1 MNESLP
7 GRVSYERIPET
18 WDVAHWRSAGA
29 FVAVFLNYNKAKT
42 IRQAVE
48 ATLAQD
54 FPALEILFMDDASTD
69 GSAEAMEEIVRAYRG
84 PHKVTVVRN
93 ASNAGICGQW
103 NQVTRLSEGE
113 WFGMFCGDDIPHVDR
128 VASAAKVVSRY
139 PGLLGLSTS
148 MNTFDART
156 GKSCDYAGYPPEV
169 IEMRGAEPPAELF
182 ARRWASGCTAFW
194 RREIFGRTLPSVP
207 LDDLFLHWRLL
218 MTAAGRP
225 EVVWVYDG
233 NYRTIDY
240 SVGAGLWSEIRA
252 VRDPSV
258 PKRDWEKRHCTTE
271 IKVYGRCRK
280 TWSEI
285 RREAQGR
292 GMSAVAFAVLANE
305 RIARLGGQIA
315 EAELRLRELDYSRL
329 HRLLLRIWRK
339 GRRCLVA

>member
-1 MNESLP
+1 MSADVTYSRTPEGWDES
-7 GRVSYERIPET
+7 V
-18 WDVAHWRSAGA
+18 WRSVGA

-42 IRQAVE
+42 LRRAVE

-69 GSAEAMEEIVRAYRG
+69 GSAETMEEIVRAYRG

-103 NQVTRLSEGE
+103 NLVTRLSEGE
-113 WFGMFCGDDIPHVDR
+113 WFGMFCGDDVPHGDR
-128 VASAAKVVSRY
+128 VASAAKIVSRY

-148 MNTFDART
+148 MNTFDAQT
-156 GKSCDYAGYPPEV
+156 GKPCGYAGYPPEV
-169 IEMRGAEPPAELF
+169 IEMRGDESPAELF

-194 RREIFGRTLPSVP
+194 RREVFTKPLPSVP
-207 LDDLFLHWRLL
+207 LDDLFLFWRLH

-225 EVVWVYDG
+225 EVVWAYDG

-258 PKRDWEKRHCTTE
+258 PKRDWEKRHCAAE
-271 IKVYGRCRK
+271 IKVYGRCRE
-280 TWSEI
+280 TWEGI
-285 RREAQGR
+285 RREAQDR
-292 GMSAVAFAVLANE
+292 GMSAAAFAVLADE
-305 RIARLGGQIA
+305 RIGQYGRQVAAAARRL
-315 EAELRLRELDYSRL
+315 EELDFCRLRRMAL
-329 HRLLLRIWRK
+329 K
-339 GRRCLVA
+339 AGRRLRRIMGKVAE